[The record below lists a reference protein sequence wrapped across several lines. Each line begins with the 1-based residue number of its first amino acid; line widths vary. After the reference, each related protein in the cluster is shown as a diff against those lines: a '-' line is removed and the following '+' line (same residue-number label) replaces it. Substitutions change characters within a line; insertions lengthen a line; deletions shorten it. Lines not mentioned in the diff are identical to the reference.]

1 MDTVQQIYER
11 RVKPLPVVD
20 RLQLARLIMDDLA
33 ASSSRWVVETS
44 EMWSQEDL
52 EDVSRA
58 SLLYAIQTLPDGED
72 EDAKSR

>member
-72 EDAKSR
+72 EDAESR